1 MAYPKDLLRDIEQNM
16 DSMFVS
22 YFEKNKERLALTHH
36 ETFYDYLCYVIEF
49 YFKGYVYKD
58 ELLPLVNKI
67 MTKKRSSKKYIY
79 SSYMNNLNLSI
90 YEDANPRS
98 FITKLNES
106 DYAALFGSLTYEE
119 VVSNH
124 KKEIEEWHKN
134 RDCLLLNFPGLPYL
148 KNKMVLE
155 YMGID
160 IILHV
165 WRYITTNY
173 GGNMEISNISYPSSF
188 IGAPFASD
196 KSLFF
201 IKKGLEK
208 STPLDFDVP
217 LENSHISSLVYETES
232 GQYVLDFLQDYVDSY
247 GKAIVIGPD
256 FVKGLSYIMNSIDDL
271 PYFLKTNEISINVRE
286 MAKFLVGGGSDTYVL
301 NESNIARA
309 VRVLDFMY
317 AYSVKEE
324 GVEGDSPVRAH
335 YRLLSSLK
343 YIGGGSRMEA
353 RLKATELLADT
364 IINENYILIP
374 QKTYGML
381 ENSISKVLAH
391 ALKKEQIVMSGE
403 DSRTGFYSYSF
414 FQRNIL
420 FSSKSKKKNMDLV
433 LDSLNE
439 FVDKKIIISSFVVR
453 GDGFDIT
460 FLPIGKDDIKVNK
473 DNQP

>member
-1 MAYPKDLLRDIEQNM
+1 MSYPKDLLKDIEQNV
-16 DSMFVS
+16 DSVFVTF
-22 YFEKNKERLALTHH
+22 FEKNKERLSLVHH
-36 ETFYDYLCYVIEF
+36 ETFYDYLCYIIDF

-58 ELLPLVNKI
+58 ELLPIINKI

-79 SSYMNNLNLSI
+79 SSYMKNLNASI
-90 YEDANPRS
+90 YEDSNPRN
-98 FITKLNES
+98 FITKLKDS
-106 DYAALFGSLTYEE
+106 DYATLYGSLTYEE
-119 VVSNH
+119 VVNNH

-134 RDCLLLNFPGLPYL
+134 KNSLLLDFPGLPYL

-160 IILHV
+160 ISLHV
-165 WRYITTNY
+165 WRYILANY

-188 IGAPFASD
+188 IGTPFASD

-201 IKKGLEK
+201 IKKGLQT
-208 STPLDFDVP
+208 SSPLDCDFPAEDARV
-217 LENSHISSLVYETES
+217 STLVYETEN

-247 GKAIVIGPD
+247 GKAVVIGPD

-271 PYFLKTNEISINVRE
+271 PYFLKTNEISINVRD
-286 MAKFLVGGGSDTYVL
+286 MAKYLVGGGGESYVL
-301 NESNIARA
+301 NDNNISRA
-309 VRVLDFMY
+309 VRVLDYMY

-335 YRLLSSLK
+335 YRLLTSLK

-353 RLKATELLADT
+353 RLNVTDLLADT

-391 ALKKEQIVMSGE
+391 ALKKEQIVMSSE

-420 FSSKSKKKNMDLV
+420 FSLKSKKKNMQLV

-439 FVDKKIIISSFVVR
+439 FVDKKIIVASFVMH

-460 FLPIGKDDIKVNK
+460 FLPIGKDDIQINK
-473 DNQP
+473 DAEV